1 MDLGLNFND
10 GQWLTILVTAVA
22 ITFEVGKYKG
32 ILITLDYLEEK
43 KMLDLE
49 DEDLWSNL
57 REYELEIPEDETT
70 I

>member
-49 DEDLWSNL
+49 DEDL
-57 REYELEIPEDETT
+57 
-70 I
+70 